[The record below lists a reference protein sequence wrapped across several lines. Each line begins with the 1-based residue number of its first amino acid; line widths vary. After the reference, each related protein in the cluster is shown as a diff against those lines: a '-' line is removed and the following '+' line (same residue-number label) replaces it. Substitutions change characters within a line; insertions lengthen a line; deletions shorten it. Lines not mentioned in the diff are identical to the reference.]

1 MSYENLNDIVES
13 VLRRM
18 DILPNPPR
26 EHIKKEFIKMKEM
39 IMDNRPPRILILG
52 RRGAGKSSIINAIFN
67 EKVANVSDVLSETGK
82 PKWYN
87 LENADGT
94 ISILDTRGIGD
105 LTKPES
111 AKHVDTFDEIKNE
124 IKQQLPDVVLFLCK
138 ARDVDSHIA
147 IDIQKVQEISNFIS
161 KNHKYKIPIA
171 ALITNVDVLTPKDI
185 KPPYEN
191 EEKKKNISTAVKAL
205 NRAFKKSN
213 IELIKT
219 IPVSA
224 YAEHDSDGIITLNN
238 YWNIDKLI
246 VLLSDYLPNSAQV
259 QLARLSKVN
268 IIQVKIANTLIRSA
282 ATICSGIAATP
293 VPGADII
300 PITAVQVGMVI
311 GIANIAGRKLS
322 KKSAK
327 EFLTALGVNVGTG
340 FALREVSRALIKYLF
355 PGGGLVISAAVA
367 FAGTMAIGTAAS
379 AYFIEKKSIEEAK
392 NNLEKVK
399 KEYKKLE
406 NSK

>member
-1 MSYENLNDIVES
+1 MSYENLNDLVES

-26 EHIKKEFIKMKEM
+26 EHLKKEFIKMKEM

-52 RRGAGKSSIINAIFN
+52 RRGAGKSSIINAMFN
-67 EKVANVSDVLSETGK
+67 EKVASVGDVLSETGI
-82 PKWYN
+82 PEWYTIK
-87 LENADGT
+87 NANGA

-111 AKHVDTFDEIKNE
+111 ANFADDLDDIKNE
-124 IKQQLPDVVLFLCK
+124 IKNELPDAILFLCK

-147 IDIQKVQEISNFIS
+147 IDIQKVQEISKFIS
-161 KNHKYKIPIA
+161 TSHNYEIPIA
-171 ALITNVDVLTPKDI
+171 ALLTNVDVLTPKNID
-185 KPPYEN
+185 PPYEN
-191 EEKKKNISTAVKAL
+191 EEKKKNILTAVGAL
-205 NRAFKKSN
+205 NSAFEESE
-213 IELIKT
+213 IELLRV

-224 YAEHDSDGIITLNN
+224 YAEYDKDGILSYNN

-246 VLLSDYLPNSAQV
+246 EFLIDVLPNSAQV
-259 QLARLSKVN
+259 QLARLSSIKK
-268 IIQVKIANTLIRSA
+268 IQVKIANTLIHSA

-300 PITAVQVGMVI
+300 PITAVQIGMVI

-327 EFLTALGVNVGTG
+327 EFLAALGVNVGTG
-340 FALREVSRALIKYLF
+340 FVLREVSRALIKYLF
-355 PGGGLVISAAVA
+355 PGGGLVISAGVA
-367 FAGTMAIGTAAS
+367 FAGTLAIGTAAS
-379 AYFIEKKSIEEAK
+379 AYFIEKQSIEEAK
-392 NNLEKVK
+392 QGLEKAK
-399 KEYKKLE
+399 KKYKEIE
-406 NSK
+406 NS